1 MNKTVKTIAWI
12 CLVLGLMGIAVDVGA
27 YVYGRSV
34 AARVQE
40 SIESGDFEGIRK
52 RLGDVDDDGDI
63 DDDDRE
69 AWPEDRKESFKAGAK
84 LGYRTGLGASP
95 KMQGGFQGTRGGL
108 GFPLLLLA
116 AGPILT
122 VIGAVMLIVN
132 REPKPVEAEDKKTKA
147 K

>member
-40 SIESGDFEGIRK
+40 SIESGDFEELRK
-52 RLGDVDDDGDI
+52 RIGDVDDDGDI
-63 DDDDRE
+63 DDDDRAE
-69 AWPEDRKESFKAGAK
+69 WPVDRKGAFKAGARM
-84 LGYRTGLGASP
+84 GYRTGFGVSN
-95 KMQGGFQGTRGGL
+95 KMQGGFGRIRGGF

-116 AGPILT
+116 AGPVLT
-122 VIGAVMLIVN
+122 VVGAVMLIVN
-132 REPKPVEAEDKKTKA
+132 REPKPPEVEEKKTKT

>member
-12 CLVLGLMGIAVDVGA
+12 CLVLGLIGIAVDVGA

-40 SIESGDFEGIRK
+40 SIESGDFPAFK
-52 RLGDVDDDGDI
+52 HRLGDVDDDGDI

-84 LGYRTGLGASP
+84 LGYRTGFGASS
-95 KMQGGFQGTRGGL
+95 KMHGGFRGMRGGF
-108 GFPLLLLA
+108 GFPLLLIA

-132 REPKPVEAEDKKTKA
+132 REPKAVEVESKKTKN